1 MKKTIT
7 KIAFMTGLI
16 SFVAIKAQT
25 TITFDD
31 LTLQADTFYENHSG
45 TDWQSSLA
53 NFRYSWDNA
62 WAFWSGGSAYTN
74 KKDTINTFN
83 PSFTYF
89 NTYSAITGTGFSGNN
104 YLALQDG
111 AVITFT
117 NSTTALQGFYVTNS
131 TYAWKVIKNGN
142 SNARKFGDTTG
153 TGSGNSIQQ
162 GEYPDWFRLVVYG
175 YQDGLKKADSVNF
188 YLADYRPA
196 GKINDYAVKNWQYVD
211 CSAVGEV
218 DSVQFVLRS
227 SDSGTW
233 GINTP
238 GFFSIDNMILSS
250 TTAIEEIG
258 IIQNMNV
265 FPNPTK
271 SSISLSLNN
280 LYEQNVF
287 VSILDISGKIIFN
300 EETHMLTGDNKV
312 KLNTENL
319 DAGIYFIELRN
330 ENTSKKI
337 KFIKL

>member
-7 KIAFMTGLI
+7 KLTLLFGLTCSFAGI
-16 SFVAIKAQT
+16 SQT
-25 TITFDD
+25 TITFDN
-31 LTLQADTFYENHSG
+31 LTLPADTFYEEHAG
-45 TDWQSSLA
+45 ADWQSGLA

-62 WAFWSGGSAYTN
+62 WDFWSGGSAYTN

-89 NTYSAITGTGFSGNN
+89 NTYSAITGSGFSGNN

-111 AVITFT
+111 AIITFT
-117 NSTTALQGFYVTNS
+117 NTTTALQGFYVTNS

-153 TGSGNSIQQ
+153 TGSGSSIPQ

-175 YQDGLKKADSVNF
+175 YQDGFKKTDSVNF

-211 CSAVGEV
+211 CSAIGEV
-218 DSVQFVLRS
+218 DSVQFILRS

-238 GFFSIDNMILSS
+238 GFFSIDNMVLSN
-250 TTAIEEIG
+250 TTGLEEITTFSN
-258 IIQNMNV
+258 ILL
-265 FPNPTK
+265 FPNPTNYNTTL
-271 SSISLSLNN
+271 SLNSITQEQLSISLMDIDGKTISHEEKHLETGNN
-280 LYEQNVF
+280 EVR
-287 VSILDISGKIIFN
+287 
-300 EETHMLTGDNKV
+300 
-312 KLNTENL
+312 LNTQDLES
-319 DAGIYFIELRN
+319 GVYFIDLKGK
-330 ENTSKKI
+330 NTSKKI